1 MVRVNQPVMI
11 ALPPRIAIRTAAF
24 KRKSFNFY

>member
-1 MVRVNQPVMI
+1 MVRVNQFVMM

-24 KRKSFNFY
+24 KRKSFNY